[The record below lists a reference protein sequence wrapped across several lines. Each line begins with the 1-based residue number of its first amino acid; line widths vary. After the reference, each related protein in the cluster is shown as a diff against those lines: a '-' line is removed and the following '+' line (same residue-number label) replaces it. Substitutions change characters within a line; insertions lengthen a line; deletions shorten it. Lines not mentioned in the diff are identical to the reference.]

1 MTFNDF
7 KKQFSSDDEWKEK
20 FTSIPEENLPT
31 YFEDCDYELTM
42 EWKLIYMQVKHKYIY
57 SDNNY
62 IMDYCKQPDVFL
74 DNISFE
80 DYREVTIYSLF
91 YKVYYYKEQDALREV
106 EFQEEYLKELYE
118 NKESPFG
125 AAVLIG
131 YACG

>member
-7 KKQFSSDDEWKEK
+7 KKQFSSDDEWKEQ
-20 FTSIPEENLPT
+20 FASIPEENLPT
-31 YFEDCDYELTM
+31 NFEDCDYDLRM

-57 SDNNY
+57 SDNKY
-62 IMDYCKQPDVFL
+62 IMDCCKQPDVFF

-91 YKVYYYKEQDALREV
+91 YKVYYYNEQEALREV
-106 EFQEEYLKELYE
+106 EFQKEYLNELYE

-131 YACG
+131 YGCG